1 MVFFWYNMYTGRG
14 FMEKYV
20 LPSFVIKSIDDGKI
34 CDNIVNILNSDD
46 IYADNNK
53 VFRKFIPIILRYA
66 KAYMV
71 YVISSFIINSDSI
84 KYIEKRNL
92 SEGSNEYF
100 DNYLQLESSLEAIYE
115 EITILFDILKKAS
128 ATDSQ
133 IQADYIKSQLDY
145 VNIMAF
151 SKNPELHRL
160 DKYTNIISK
169 TIDEL
174 SLTNTFKI
182 NKSELINLT
191 KYYLLSKEDL
201 SDEEY
206 ICGSSNFMYNAVLD
220 AYSLFEE
227 YISSYQVRINNRN
240 EDREKV
246 QELQR
251 IIKKHRF

>member
-1 MVFFWYNMYTGRG
+1 MYTGRG